1 MAVALTLAF
10 SLKKLMDKNNLVRK
24 MHSCETMGGANYILT
39 DKTGTLTTNEL
50 SVVKIL
56 NIEQNIDITDDNL
69 NQNKD
74 KIYIEKKDI
83 RENAKKYF
91 KNEKYWN
98 LLRKALSLNVDAHIN
113 FLNEP
118 NINGDLEQCD
128 SKNKTDHAL
137 IEFLYGVKSPISE
150 TEKKIMKKKQIPFD
164 SNKKRMTTYVQ
175 ETNDIFRLYTKGGT
189 ENIKNFC
196 KYYINSQ
203 TGEKEKL
210 TLEILENIE
219 SKIENCNNNMLRTL
233 YICYKDITKE
243 EFENINTNLVDN
255 LDKTDLILL
264 AIVGIRDTIR
274 KGVKEA
280 VLKCKEASIN
290 VIMVTGDNIQS
301 AHSIAKE

>member
-1 MAVALTLAF
+1 VLAKKIGIFAITAGILTFLCLTLRLVFIFYSDYKYYKHKLHHDPAMNLVHPKTYLFPRILENFMITTVIITIALPEGLPMAVALTLAF

-56 NIEQNIDITDDNL
+56 NIEQSIDITDDNL
-69 NQNKD
+69 NQNKY
-74 KIYIEKKDI
+74 KIYIDKKDI

-137 IEFLYGVKSPISE
+137 IEFLYRVKSPISE
-150 TEKKIMKKKQIPFD
+150 TEKKIVSKKQIPFD

-175 ETNDIFRLYTKGGT
+175 EKNDIYRLYTKGGS

-210 TLEILENIE
+210 TQEILENI
-219 SKIENCNNNMLRTL
+219 
-233 YICYKDITKE
+233 
-243 EFENINTNLVDN
+243 
-255 LDKTDLILL
+255 
-264 AIVGIRDTIR
+264 
-274 KGVKEA
+274 
-280 VLKCKEASIN
+280 
-290 VIMVTGDNIQS
+290 
-301 AHSIAKE
+301 